1 MKREDIIYLVV
12 RKKDKRFLL
21 FNNNGVIEF
30 LEAQGKP
37 KDVSW
42 KDFVSIVLQ
51 NKYAFA
57 KETINRIEIVEPLF
71 TYENGVYVY
80 VELPR
85 ERIDSS
91 LFFSLQYPFVVKKL
105 LKENVAL
112 LMPDVKL
119 NLEMLTLW

>member
-21 FNNNGVIEF
+21 FNNNGVFEF

-57 KETINRIEIVEPLF
+57 KETVNRIEIVEPLF

-80 VELPR
+80 IELPR
-85 ERIDSS
+85 ERVDSF
-91 LFFSLQYPFVVKKL
+91 LFNSFQYPFVAKKSF
-105 LKENVAL
+105 KENIAL
-112 LMPDVKL
+112 MSDVKL
-119 NLEMLTLW
+119 NLEMLNLW